1 MKVMKFGGT
10 SVGSVNGILSVKKI
24 VEAENEPVIVV
35 VSALSGITDQL
46 YKVSNL
52 AVEGNEEYLT
62 EYQSMLTRHIEV
74 VEAVVPAH
82 KLSDVVS
89 QIKVQFNDLANILRG
104 IYNDAHDHDDEEGE
118 EGNNKL
124 VHHYAYINGVVI
136 DVANISRIELDFDY
150 NPKKNKNNYF
160 IRIVK
165 KYPSPLEEEY
175 IIPFN
180 SEEERDKGYDVL
192 RAKLKL
198 CNVYIV

>member
-1 MKVMKFGGT
+1 MSRKQID
-10 SVGSVNGILSVKKI
+10 IL
-24 VEAENEPVIVV
+24 
-35 VSALSGITDQL
+35 
-46 YKVSNL
+46 
-52 AVEGNEEYLT
+52 
-62 EYQSMLTRHIEV
+62 EV
-74 VEAVVPAH
+74 VHELLEVTGSPMLVKIFNEHRNDEEALYFAL
-82 KLSDVVS
+82 KSYLS
-89 QIKVQFNDLANILRG
+89 G

-118 EGNNKL
+118 EGNNKS

>member
-1 MKVMKFGGT
+1 MSRKQIDILEVIHELLEVT
-10 SVGSVNGILSVKKI
+10 GSPMLDRIFEKYGND
-24 VEAENEPVIVV
+24 EER
-35 VSALSGITDQL
+35 L
-46 YKVSNL
+46 YKAL
-52 AVEGNEEYLT
+52 KDY
-62 EYQSMLTRHIEV
+62 
-74 VEAVVPAH
+74 
-82 KLSDVVS
+82 
-89 QIKVQFNDLANILRG
+89 LRG
-104 IYNDAHDHDDEEGE
+104 VYYTAHDHEEEDEEDE
-118 EGNNKL
+118 DSKK
-124 VHHYAYINGVVI
+124 VIQHYAYINGVVI